1 MADRTYVLA
10 TPHARHDA
18 LEQTLGR
25 LEGTRWH
32 RVKAPAD
39 LAPEWLMREAP
50 RYVFF
55 AHWSWKIPRAVY
67 EAHECVIFHMTD
79 VPFGR
84 GGSPLQ
90 NLISRGIYE
99 TKLSALR
106 CVEEMDAGPVYLKER
121 LSLHGS
127 AEEIFL
133 RAGDVIGRMIQTII
147 REEPKPCAQVG
158 EPVVFKRRSPSDGDI
173 SGLDDLSK
181 VFDWIRMLDADG
193 YPPAFLETGHL
204 RLEFSRASLR
214 RDGVVAS
221 VRIRRKAP

>member
-1 MADRTYVLA
+1 
-10 TPHARHDA
+10 
-18 LEQTLGR
+18 
-25 LEGTRWH
+25 
-32 RVKAPAD
+32 
-39 LAPEWLMREAP
+39 
-50 RYVFF
+50 
-55 AHWSWKIPRAVY
+55 
-67 EAHECVIFHMTD
+67 
-79 VPFGR
+79 
-84 GGSPLQ
+84 
-90 NLISRGIYE
+90 
-99 TKLSALR
+99 
-106 CVEEMDAGPVYLKER
+106 
-121 LSLHGS
+121 
-127 AEEIFL
+127 
-133 RAGDVIGRMIQTII
+133 MIQTII